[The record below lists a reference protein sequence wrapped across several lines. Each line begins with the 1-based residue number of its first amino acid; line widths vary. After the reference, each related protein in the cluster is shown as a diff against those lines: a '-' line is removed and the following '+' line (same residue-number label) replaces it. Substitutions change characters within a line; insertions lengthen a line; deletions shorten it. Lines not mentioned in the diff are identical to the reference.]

1 MQSGNGMSL
10 RYLADGRRIETSSS
24 TVGTPLIL
32 PPPPP
37 LGSPAPPVEYLFTD
51 TEMSFGPLTWRNGIL
66 TRYDFPGGF
75 FSLYDDENDHQ
86 PKTSIHDRDL
96 EILRTKIKKQK
107 RATKIENITDRPIP
121 TNVKN
126 NKSEGY

>member
-1 MQSGNGMSL
+1 MHTTTHIVNIQK
-10 RYLADGRRIETSSS
+10 EH
-24 TVGTPLIL
+24 
-32 PPPPP
+32 
-37 LGSPAPPVEYLFTD
+37 
-51 TEMSFGPLTWRNGIL
+51 
-66 TRYDFPGGF
+66 
-75 FSLYDDENDHQ
+75 DHQ

-126 NKSEGY
+126 NKSEEY